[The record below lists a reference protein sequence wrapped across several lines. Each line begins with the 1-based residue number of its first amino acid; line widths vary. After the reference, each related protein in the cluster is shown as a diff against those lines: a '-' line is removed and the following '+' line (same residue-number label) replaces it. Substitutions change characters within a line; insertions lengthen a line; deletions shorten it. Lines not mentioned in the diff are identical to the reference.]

1 MPFRRSTSAAAVT
14 MSTPP
19 APGPRMRP
27 WPAPTAWTSTATRAG
42 SPRRRPGGCWAPG
55 GPHACCDARTG
66 SARLAAEL
74 GCASADLLTAV
85 GDEEIAA
92 LGAAGV
98 AAVLCPGAME
108 DAQRP
113 PVRAL
118 LDRGVAV
125 ALGSDHSPGGSGITS
140 MSLVIALA
148 VANLGMSVTEA
159 LRAATV
165 GGAHALRTPD
175 RGVMARGKL
184 ADIVAWDADHEGA
197 FAWAYG
203 LRPLQVWRSGEP
215 LSG

>member
-27 WPAPTAWTSTATRAG
+27 WPAPTAWTYCDEGRFTEEETRWVLGAG
-42 SPRRRPGGCWAPG
+42 RAAGLLPRM
-55 GPHACCDARTG
+55 HACGDARTG

-140 MSLVIALA
+140 MSL
-148 VANLGMSVTEA
+148 
-159 LRAATV
+159 
-165 GGAHALRTPD
+165 
-175 RGVMARGKL
+175 
-184 ADIVAWDADHEGA
+184 
-197 FAWAYG
+197 
-203 LRPLQVWRSGEP
+203 
-215 LSG
+215 